1 MDTMIELMKYYVKD
15 KYFMDHM
22 KYYGQEQDKYLSTSW
37 MIWRTMD
44 KVSTWVLH
52 GWNEVFENIHQEDTL
67 TVNDEKLKCQEWRY
81 ILESNLKMC
90 KGRLSI

>member
-37 MIWRTMD
+37 MI
-44 KVSTWVLH
+44 
-52 GWNEVFENIHQEDTL
+52 
-67 TVNDEKLKCQEWRY
+67 
-81 ILESNLKMC
+81 
-90 KGRLSI
+90 